1 MVRRDDLR
9 VCWPGELKLRTNGS
23 PQGGLV
29 PYVTTVKTKPGARTS
44 HPALPKTWVGE
55 ASNSM

>member
-9 VCWPGELKLRTNGS
+9 ACWPGELKLRTDGS

-29 PYVTTVKTKPGARTS
+29 PYVTTVKTKSGASR
-44 HPALPKTWVGE
+44 HPPPKTWVLE

>member
-9 VCWPGELKLRTNGS
+9 VCWPGELKLRTNGG

-29 PYVTTVKTKPGARTS
+29 PYVTTVKTKSGATAARLSTDLEGVNKG
-44 HPALPKTWVGE
+44 PP
-55 ASNSM
+55 